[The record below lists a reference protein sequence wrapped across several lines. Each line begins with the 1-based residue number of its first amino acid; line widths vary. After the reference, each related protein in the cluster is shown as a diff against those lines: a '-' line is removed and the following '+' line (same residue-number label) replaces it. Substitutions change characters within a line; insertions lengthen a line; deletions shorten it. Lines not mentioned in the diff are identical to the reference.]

1 MRVVVMVQ
9 IRVMTDLGG
18 DPGKVR
24 VKRDRLFRGVHGSL
38 VVFFGTVQGHEGK
51 RSGMFLFVAGLRDAA
66 KNLFGKDPRTPG
78 GGIVPGNEKDRQGLA
93 KSRHEK
99 ERERERKSDA
109 HGPTAWSEGSVLLPN
124 RKVRALDGLK
134 DFAAKFFPF
143 LELGDAALQ
152 RLLIVHDR

>member
-1 MRVVVMVQ
+1 MRVVVRVQ
-9 IRVMTDLGG
+9 IRGMTDLGG

-51 RSGMFLFVAGLRDAA
+51 RSGIFLFVAGLLDAA

-99 ERERERKSDA
+99 ERQRERKSD
-109 HGPTAWSEGSVLLPN
+109 PRSEEHTS
-124 RKVRALDGLK
+124 
-134 DFAAKFFPF
+134 
-143 LELGDAALQ
+143 ELQ
-152 RLLIVHDR
+152 SHVK